1 MSESQGQEKDAAPL
15 EEEESL
21 SVWARLWGG
30 LWALVALV
38 AVFSF
43 WQNPYLL
50 TLVSAFRFQLL
61 LGLVVV
67 SLPPL
72 IVFPG
77 RRKLLFVGVPL
88 MFFLTFA
95 SYLVPLGGPAKSE
108 DSLAVVVA
116 NVYSQNRN
124 LDRLSEWLDKNPSD
138 VVGVIEVSDHHEA
151 TLREMG
157 FEHVISEP
165 RKTNFG
171 MALLSREAPL
181 QSEILAKD
189 SPFPVIW
196 AEYDNYQ
203 IVLAHPPPPVS
214 VEMREI
220 GDLQVEELLRYFE
233 SSKKPIVFMGD
244 FNARIMERAP
254 AENDLVGPFFFS
266 QEGKGIN
273 ELSKKMWDNRQRLIE
288 LCIEGKYVI
297 KNTWFQKG
305 RDTMVTYKSPRVRD
319 FRPPCNINLFDK
331 VFDISLEYFLSP
343 IIGYP
348 ES

>member
-1 MSESQGQEKDAAPL
+1 M
-15 EEEESL
+15 
-21 SVWARLWGG
+21 
-30 LWALVALV
+30 ALV

-165 RKTNFG
+165 RKTT
-171 MALLSREAPL
+171 LEWLS
-181 QSEILAKD
+181 
-189 SPFPVIW
+189 
-196 AEYDNYQ
+196 
-203 IVLAHPPPPVS
+203 
-214 VEMREI
+214 
-220 GDLQVEELLRYFE
+220 
-233 SSKKPIVFMGD
+233 
-244 FNARIMERAP
+244 
-254 AENDLVGPFFFS
+254 
-266 QEGKGIN
+266 
-273 ELSKKMWDNRQRLIE
+273 
-288 LCIEGKYVI
+288 
-297 KNTWFQKG
+297 
-305 RDTMVTYKSPRVRD
+305 
-319 FRPPCNINLFDK
+319 
-331 VFDISLEYFLSP
+331 
-343 IIGYP
+343 
-348 ES
+348 